1 MVHNEQRYM
10 RMALKLARRGSRRNS
25 AQPLIGAVA
34 VSEDRPAGYG
44 YSNAGSNQSA
54 ALAALEQAGAKA
66 AGSELYTNIEPCLD
80 ASDVEGAVSRL
91 IAMRPSRVVIG
102 GRLHSSDTTESTHSR
117 DVTDRIRSAGITVD
131 VGVIEGE
138 CRELNS
144 VYYKYAETGLPFVTV
159 KFAASLDGQIATA
172 TGDSQW
178 ISGKPSLKLAHELRR
193 DHDAVMVGIGTVLL
207 DDPQLTV
214 RLVDGPSPLRVIVD
228 GRLRIPPSA
237 KVLSAGDPSRTLIA
251 TTDRANPHRMKE
263 LEDMGIPIRVL
274 PRLPVAM
281 WVQGPPEKREF
292 ESETPELL
300 PVRVDLSALLK
311 LLGETGVGSI
321 LVEGG
326 AGIITALLA
335 SRKADRLVVAIA
347 PKIIG
352 RGIPAVG
359 DLRIHRLSDAITFS
373 SVKTRK
379 LGKDIIF
386 DGRFDL

>member
-1 MVHNEQRYM
+1 M

-25 AQPLIGAVA
+25 SQPLIGAVA
-34 VSEDRPAGYG
+34 VSEERPAGYG
-44 YSNAGSNQSA
+44 YSSADSDKPA

-66 AGSELYTNIEPCLD
+66 AGSALYTNIEPCLD
-80 ASDVEGAVSRL
+80 AGDVEDAVSRL
-91 IAMRPSRVVIG
+91 IAMQPSRVIIG
-102 GRLHSSDTTESTHSR
+102 GRLHSSDTAESMLSTK
-117 DVTDRIRSAGITVD
+117 VTGRIRSAGIAVD
-131 VGVIEGE
+131 LGLIEDE

-178 ISGKPSLKLAHELRR
+178 ISSKPSLRLAHELRR
-193 DHDAVMVGIGTVLL
+193 DHDAVMVGIGTVIL

-228 GRLRIPPSA
+228 GRLRIPLTA
-237 KVLSAGDPSRTLIA
+237 KVLSAEGPSRTFIA
-251 TTDRANPHRMKE
+251 TTDRADPERIKQLEE
-263 LEDMGIPIRVL
+263 LGITVRVL
-274 PRLPVAM
+274 PRAVVAR
-281 WVQGPPEKREF
+281 WVQTPPDGDLA
-292 ESETPELL
+292 SETSELL
-300 PVRVDLSALLK
+300 PALVDLSALLK
-311 LLGETGVGSI
+311 QLGEAGVGSI

-335 SRKADRLVVAIA
+335 GHKADRLVVAIA

-359 DLRIHRLSDAITFS
+359 DLHIHRLSDAITFS
-373 SVKTRK
+373 AVKTRK
-379 LGKDIIF
+379 LGNDIIF